1 MLHEAIPAPVAA
13 LIKNVSKWPLPD
25 DTYMAGGT
33 AVAIYLNHRVSLD
46 IDLFTDKEF
55 YCSPITSYLG
65 QHHTITITNAAD
77 RDTLLAIVD
86 NIKFSLFNYPYPLLK
101 PLIINPDYPIKLAS
115 PEDIAAMKVVA
126 IIQRGIAKDFV
137 DLKGLIT
144 AYAISLDYLISMIQG
159 KYGVSEEYGYQV
171 KKGLIYFDD
180 AINSLG
186 EVTLVR
192 DGKKVRMSNKEWK
205 EVEGFFKEFILG
217 K

>member
-13 LIKNVSKWPLPD
+13 LIKAVSKWPLPV

-55 YCSPITSYLG
+55 YCSPIISSAG
-65 QHHTITITNAAD
+65 QNHNVTVTNAAD
-77 RDTLLAIVD
+77 RDTLLAIID

-101 PLIINPDYPIKLAS
+101 PLVISPDYSIKLAS

-144 AYAISLDYLISMIQG
+144 AYDISLDFLISMIQA
-159 KYGVSEEYGYQV
+159 KYGVSEEYAYQI

-186 EVTLVR
+186 DVTLIR
-192 DGKKVRMSNKEWK
+192 DGEKIRMNNKEWK
-205 EVEGFFKEFILG
+205 EVEEFFKEFILV

>member
-13 LIKNVSKWPLPD
+13 LIKNISKWPLPEN
-25 DTYMAGGT
+25 TYMAGRT

-55 YCSPITSYLG
+55 YCSPIISYLG

-101 PLIINPDYPIKLAS
+101 PLVINPEYSIHLAS

-144 AYAISLDYLISMIQG
+144 AYEISSDYLIRMIQG

-186 EVTLVR
+186 DVTLVR
-192 DGKKVRMSNKEWK
+192 DGKKVRISNKKWE